1 MPYTHPPVVVVFVIL
16 PRIPLAVTTSTQ
28 IHLHAAGRVANSGVG
43 ASAYTH
49 ARTYTDI
56 PSKPKL
62 RTRGMCNM
70 MRNPNLVIALSLS
83 LSLLTLSPCL
93 HSTTISRQLRTIAF
107 VALKFSICSLS
118 NMCLENTIVK
128 GTPCMQWNSADSFL
142 FATCHAMPASTW
154 SSRLAPHN
162 DVAGERMHSSKRR
175 TTMTHNY
182 IVHIC
187 NSDFFFSVVRSRSDS
202 FANHIVGPFYSFSSL
217 VHGRHGK
224 SFGITRSSHHNF
236 SLAQLLAWSKF
247 MIWHFFFRSVLC
259 SSLVFAAFIAQSCV
273 CEEKWDSFDIVSWRR
288 RRHERRTASE
298 CGYGAKL
305 NCNCKSLRGCCG
317 LHINYVC
324 RLEGTQNGS
333 LATICGRAA
342 CSKVFAAAM

>member
-1 MPYTHPPVVVVFVIL
+1 
-16 PRIPLAVTTSTQ
+16 
-28 IHLHAAGRVANSGVG
+28 
-43 ASAYTH
+43 
-49 ARTYTDI
+49 
-56 PSKPKL
+56 
-62 RTRGMCNM
+62 M

-154 SSRLAPHN
+154 SSRLAPHTMTSQASTCIHPN
-162 DVAGERMHSSKRR
+162 DVRR
-175 TTMTHNY
+175 WHTITLYTFV
-182 IVHIC
+182 IVI
-187 NSDFFFSVVRSRSDS
+187 FFSSVVRSRSDS